1 MQILDRASHSD
12 GIPEI
17 ANNSLRNEVVE
28 RILNGQPIVIPKH
41 KDAIRRNGD
50 MLIHFWSHTQVLLQ
64 LCKEEGI
71 DMTADRLPLY
81 LETDEIN
88 SDTAFPLFSR
98 ALEAFTGFSFI
109 QGRQIIASEATIL
122 SQALGVNIAPKQL
135 HDMLTPL
142 PLRTNIGPLKDYD
155 ETIARTRAREIQG
168 QKDPTKRHVTV
179 FQSGSNRLKRY
190 TDEQVAELVQAARDN
205 YGDCVVTVI
214 TDKDR
219 LTIPE
224 TQYGANSVIAN
235 PNINDL
241 IAHFMQEE
249 DLYIGTDTF
258 WMWLLA
264 ASQNLVEAH
273 AKQLYLFPLADTEI
287 YGLPNAY
294 NVESEAIFWARKI
307 GILDNTAMIT
317 QAYYQNY
324 AVDGYGARHLEA
336 LPSRRAL
343 EINSITPSDIRNL
356 KATIKRLAA

>member
-1 MQILDRASHSD
+1 MEVLQSFAPRID
-12 GIPEI
+12 GAQELG
-17 ANNSLRNEVVE
+17 NKSLRDEVME

-41 KDAIRRNGD
+41 KDGTQKNGD
-50 MLIHFWSHTQVLLQ
+50 MFIHFWAHTQVLLE

-71 DMTADRLPLY
+71 NMTADKLPLY

-88 SDTAFPLFSR
+88 SDTAFPLFSK
-98 ALEAFTGFSFI
+98 ALDDFTDYASI
-109 QGRQIIASEATIL
+109 QGRQIIGSEITVL

-155 ETIARTRAREIQG
+155 ETTTRTRAKEIQE
-168 QKDPTKRHVTV
+168 QKDPTKRHITV

-190 TDEQVAELVQAARDN
+190 TDEQVAELVQTVRDN

-219 LTIPE
+219 PTIPE
-224 TQYGANSVIAN
+224 TQYGANNVIAN
-235 PNINDL
+235 PNTNEL

-264 ASQNLVEAH
+264 ASQNLVESH
-273 AKQLYLFPLADTEI
+273 AKQLFLFSLADTER
-287 YGLPNAY
+287 YGLPDAY
-294 NVESEAIFWARKI
+294 NVEGGAIFWARKI
-307 GILDNTAMIT
+307 GILDNTAMIS

-324 AVDGYGARHLEA
+324 AVGRDMMQDMYKHHQVE
-336 LPSRRAL
+336 
-343 EINSITPSDIRNL
+343 EQWV
-356 KATIKRLAA
+356 